1 MKSLKSSVK
10 LGILF
15 MIFTVESLNSKSI
28 IFQDKNDCWVISAK
42 EVITRDKTDL

>member
-28 IFQDKNDCWVISAK
+28 IFQDKNDCRVISAK